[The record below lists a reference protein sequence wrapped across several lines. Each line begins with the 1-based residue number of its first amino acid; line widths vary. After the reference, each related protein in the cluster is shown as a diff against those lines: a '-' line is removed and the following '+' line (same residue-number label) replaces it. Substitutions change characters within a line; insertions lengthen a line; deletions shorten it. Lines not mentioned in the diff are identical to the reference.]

1 MHIVLY
7 MTIALELTVLP
18 GDALPIYRQIMQ
30 QLRAAIASRRL
41 EPGGQL
47 PSQRELATQ
56 LVISPLTVMKA
67 YNELERE
74 GLIRTERGR
83 GSFVSKGIPPRS
95 IAQRRNRVRGIARQ
109 FVNQARLS
117 GLTTADTVELVEQL
131 ARELDDE
138 QRAEEGKRWA

>member
-1 MHIVLY
+1 MVLY
-7 MTIALELTVLP
+7 MTIALELSVLP

-41 EPGGQL
+41 EPGAQL
-47 PSQRELATQ
+47 PSQRELATR

-74 GLIRTERGR
+74 GLIRTARGR

-95 IAQRRNRVRGIARQ
+95 IAQRRKRVRCIARQ
-109 FVNQARLS
+109 FVTQARLS
-117 GLTTADTVELVEQL
+117 GLSTSDTVDLVKQL
-131 ARELDDE
+131 AWELDDE
-138 QRAEEGKRWA
+138 QRAEEEDKRWA